1 MELSN
6 GATGTIYA
14 VEEVSKPLELAKAA
28 KIGFRVSPA
37 FYLGC
42 TSAKARNL
50 KSATPLGIFRG
61 LLSDGTPA
69 VPCKSLIEKAEAA
82 GANAEIHLFANAYY
96 SFDVP
101 RLNER
106 VCNDARM
113 KANPQ
118 LAKSVHVGGI
128 DEARAAAIKD
138 VALFVERIFKIN
150 VAQPTAKPKRQII
163 DLN

>member
-1 MELSN
+1 M
-6 GATGTIYA
+6 
-14 VEEVSKPLELAKAA
+14 
-28 KIGFRVSPA
+28 
-37 FYLGC
+37 
-42 TSAKARNL
+42 
-50 KSATPLGIFRG
+50 G
-61 LLSDGTPA
+61 LLGDCIPA
-69 VPCKSLIEKAEAA
+69 ASCKSLIEKADAI

-96 SFDVP
+96 TFDVP

-118 LAKSVHVGGI
+118 SAKSVHVGGI

-150 VAQPTAKPKRQII
+150 VAQPTAKP
-163 DLN
+163 

>member
-1 MELSN
+1 M
-6 GATGTIYA
+6 
-14 VEEVSKPLELAKAA
+14 
-28 KIGFRVSPA
+28 
-37 FYLGC
+37 LGDRD
-42 TSAKARNL
+42 S
-50 KSATPLGIFRG
+50 
-61 LLSDGTPA
+61 A
-69 VPCKSLIEKAEAA
+69 VPCKSLIEKADAA

-96 SFDVP
+96 TFDVP

-118 LAKSVHVGGI
+118 SAKSVHVGGI

-150 VAQPTAKPKRQII
+150 VAQPTAKP
-163 DLN
+163 

>member
-1 MELSN
+1 MEFSD

-14 VEEVSKPLELAKAA
+14 VEEVNKPLELAKAA
-28 KIGFRVSPA
+28 KISFRVSPA

-50 KSATPLGIFRG
+50 KSATPLSIFRG

-69 VPCKSLIEKAEAA
+69 VPCKSLIKKADAA
-82 GANAEIHLFANAYY
+82 GANANANAEIHFFANAYY

-128 DEARAAAIKD
+128 DEARAAAMKD
-138 VALFVERIFKIN
+138 VALFAERIFKIN
-150 VAQPTAKPKRQII
+150 VAQPTAKQ
-163 DLN
+163 